1 MKRTHLILKLQVSET
16 FHKRFQTSSQ
26 GLCKALRGQCR
37 EKETRRRERRG
48 SKCVISLWSNYH
60 CSFVKIILRCFIK
73 RDRLLFC
80 SRANLHLHSAVASSK
95 IPTRSRLCFTT
106 LCKKTWP
113 CCQLSAASHLCLC
126 NDMTQSRRNAEFN
139 VYHPSPAH
147 AETLIV
153 CLTGLL
159 NH

>member
-26 GLCKALRGQCR
+26 VLCKALRGQCR
-37 EKETRRRERRG
+37 EKETRRRERRV
-48 SKCVISLWSNYH
+48 SKCVITLWSNYH

-95 IPTRSRLCFTT
+95 IPTRSGPRFTT
-106 LCKKTWP
+106 LCKKHDHAVSSLQPATYVYAMIWP
-113 CCQLSAASHLCLC
+113 RADA
-126 NDMTQSRRNAEFN
+126 TQSSMCTTHHPLTRR
-139 VYHPSPAH
+139 H
-147 AETLIV
+147 
-153 CLTGLL
+153 
-159 NH
+159 